1 MSAAKHKLLS
11 ICLGMILNFFTATK
25 ATPTYTTTHC
35 TNTTTYA
42 PNTTFQTNLN
52 ILFYYF
58 SNNISQSNG
67 YFLSITGFNS
77 DNAVG
82 GLYLCR
88 GDVTTTV
95 CDQCLAAA
103 VKEIRIRCPNQTE
116 ALIWY
121 DECFLRYT
129 NRYFAIDKIV
139 PRANF
144 DDGNISSGVDLGRFN
159 RSLNGLLND
168 LATEAAASLQSKKFS
183 AGETAVTESMKLY
196 GLVQCTNDLTKSEC
210 ETCLR
215 NAVGTLPSGK
225 QGARALLPSCNVRYQ
240 LYPFFTLS
248 STSSSSG
255 DGKLGPGTIA
265 VVIVVPVVFL
275 IILFLGCYYFKRRS
289 KMKKRLMPNLMEN
302 FGDEIPTLESL
313 QFNLATLEAA
323 TNQFSFQN
331 KIGSGGFG
339 QVYKGVLLDGRHIA
353 VKKLSKSS
361 GQGTIEFKNEIVL
374 IAKLQH
380 RNLVTL
386 YGFCSEEQ
394 EKMLVYEYVP
404 NKSLD
409 YFLFDPN
416 KGRVLSW
423 DERYKI
429 IGGIAR
435 GIYYLHEQSRLKV
448 IHRDLKPSNIL
459 LDEMMNPK
467 ISDFGMAKIIDID
480 QHQGNTKRIAGTYG
494 YMSSEYAMHGH
505 YSEKSDVFSFGVILI
520 EIISAKRNAL
530 SIGSPVFD
538 DLLSYA
544 WKNWRDEKPLEVLDS
559 DIEKSF
565 SYSEVI
571 KCIQIGLLCVQ
582 QNPDDRPTMERVV
595 SYLSSVSVE
604 LPLPQEPA
612 GFMGNGTNPSMIP
625 RDKSDQHNNSN
636 SNSNTTGSSIND
648 MTMSH
653 YFSR

>member
-1 MSAAKHKLLS
+1 MASAKHKLLLC
-11 ICLGMILNFFTATK
+11 ICLCLILNLFITTTK

-35 TNTTTYA
+35 TNKTTYA
-42 PNTTFQTNLN
+42 PNTTFHTNLD

-67 YFLSITGFNS
+67 YFFSITGFNT
-77 DNAVG
+77 DDAVG

-95 CDQCLAAA
+95 CDQCLTAA
-103 VKEIRIRCPNQTE
+103 VKEIRIRCPNQRE

-129 NRYFAIDKIV
+129 NSYFAVDKIV

-144 DDGNISSGVDLGRFN
+144 DDGNISSGVDFERFN
-159 RSLNGLLND
+159 RSLHGLLND
-168 LATEAAASLQSKKFS
+168 LVTEAAASLQSKKFA

-196 GLVQCTNDLTKSEC
+196 GLVQCTNELTNSDC
-210 ETCLR
+210 GTCLR
-215 NAVGTLPSGK
+215 NAIGTLPNGK

-240 LYPFFTLS
+240 LYPFSTLS
-248 STSSSSG
+248 STSSSG
-255 DGKLGPGTIA
+255 DSKLGPGTIA
-265 VVIVVPVVFL
+265 VVIVVPIVFL
-275 IILFLGCYYFKRRS
+275 IILFFV
-289 KMKKRLMPNLMEN
+289 
-302 FGDEIPTLESL
+302 GDEIPTLESL
-313 QFNLATLEAA
+313 QFNLVTLEAA
-323 TNQFSFQN
+323 TSHFSFQN

-339 QVYKGVLLDGRHIA
+339 EVYKGVLLDGRQIA

-435 GIYYLHEQSRLKV
+435 GIHYLHDQSRLKV

-505 YSEKSDVFSFGVILI
+505 YSEKSDVFSFGVIII

-538 DLLSYA
+538 DVLSYA

-559 DIEKSF
+559 DIKKSF

-612 GFMGNGTNPSMIP
+612 GFMANGTNPRMIP
-625 RDKSDQHNNSN
+625 RDNSDQRNNSN
-636 SNSNTTGSSIND
+636 STGSSIND